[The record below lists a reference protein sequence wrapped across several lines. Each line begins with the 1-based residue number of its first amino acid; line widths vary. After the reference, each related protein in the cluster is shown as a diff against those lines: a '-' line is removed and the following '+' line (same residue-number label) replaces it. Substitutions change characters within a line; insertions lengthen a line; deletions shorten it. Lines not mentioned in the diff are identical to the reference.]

1 MILLPDGY
9 NSQQLVF
16 NEWQLVNR
24 QMTRIKHEI
33 ILFFTAIMF
42 FTRLPVPRN
51 LPFSLDYLNR
61 AARYFPLVG
70 VVVGGI
76 GAAIFWLTGL
86 IFPPAIAVLLSMAAT
101 IVATGAFHEDGFAD
115 VCDGF
120 GGGYTKARALEIM
133 KDSRLGTFG
142 TVGLVLMLSLKF
154 AALIQMDIA
163 VVPWALIAGHSVS
176 RLAAT
181 FLIFTLKYVRDDLT
195 SKAKPLAV
203 KLSVGEMALAA
214 IFGIAPLMLLGWSA
228 LWTLIP
234 VAAVTALAAVYFVRR
249 IGGYTG
255 DCLGATQQLAE
266 VSFYLTLVIG
276 R

>member
-1 MILLPDGY
+1 MA
-9 NSQQLVF
+9 
-16 NEWQLVNR
+16 
-24 QMTRIKHEI
+24 MTTLKRET
-33 ILFFTAIMF
+33 ILFFTAVMF
-42 FTRLPVPRN
+42 FTRLPVPKN
-51 LPFSLDYLNR
+51 LPFSQEYLNR

-76 GAAIFWLTGL
+76 GAAIFWLANL
-86 IFPPAIAVLLSMAAT
+86 IFPPAIAILLSMAAT

-120 GGGYTKARALEIM
+120 GGGYTKARVLEIM

-154 AALIQMDIA
+154 AALMQMDA
-163 VVPWALIAGHSVS
+163 ARLPWVLIAGHSLS

-181 FLIFTLKYVRDDLT
+181 ALIVALKYVRDDLT

-203 KLSVGEMALAA
+203 KLSAGEMALAT
-214 IFGIAPLMLLGWSA
+214 IFGLAPLALLGWGA

-255 DCLGATQQLAE
+255 DCLGAAQQLAE
-266 VSFYLTLVIG
+266 VTFYLTLVI